1 MIYAK
6 CIRGS
11 QIAKS
16 KDDLEK
22 MKEISKY
29 TVYCEGEEAV
39 PKNSYASLYCVPLNC
54 IFQCLKYGNYIAII
68 ENEEFDYTKDYDGN
82 ATASLASVSSKIQK
96 IGKILDPRKKEVID
110 YILKE
115 VGDIYKIFPG
125 HASEDNLGKET
136 YEYLEAK
143 LELPKRYNYI

>member
-11 QIAKS
+11 QIAKN

-22 MKEISKY
+22 MKEISNN
-29 TVYCEGEEAV
+29 TVYCEGEEAE
-39 PKNSYASLYCVPLNC
+39 PKNPYASLDCVPLNC

-82 ATASLASVSSKIQK
+82 AIAISAKISSKKQK
-96 IGKILDPRKKEVID
+96 VVKILDPRKKEVID
-110 YILKE
+110 YILNE
-115 VGDIYKIFPG
+115 VGDVKKIYAG

-136 YEYLEAK
+136 YKYLEAK

>member
-6 CIRGS
+6 CIWGS
-11 QIAKS
+11 QIAKN

-22 MKEISKY
+22 MKEISNN

-39 PKNSYASLYCVPLNC
+39 PKNPYASLDCVPLNC

-82 ATASLASVSSKIQK
+82 AIAISAKISQ
-96 IGKILDPRKKEVID
+96 RNKK
-110 YILKE
+110 
-115 VGDIYKIFPG
+115 
-125 HASEDNLGKET
+125 
-136 YEYLEAK
+136 
-143 LELPKRYNYI
+143 

>member
-11 QIAKS
+11 QIAKN

-22 MKEISKY
+22 MKEISNN
-29 TVYCEGEEAV
+29 TVYCEGEEAE
-39 PKNSYASLYCVPLNC
+39 PKNPYASLDCVPLNC

-82 ATASLASVSSKIQK
+82 AIAISAKISLYTSFCSNQFTSLNSSVTSSTLI
-96 IGKILDPRKKEVID
+96 
-110 YILKE
+110 
-115 VGDIYKIFPG
+115 
-125 HASEDNLGKET
+125 SNL
-136 YEYLEAK
+136 LA
-143 LELPKRYNYI
+143 R